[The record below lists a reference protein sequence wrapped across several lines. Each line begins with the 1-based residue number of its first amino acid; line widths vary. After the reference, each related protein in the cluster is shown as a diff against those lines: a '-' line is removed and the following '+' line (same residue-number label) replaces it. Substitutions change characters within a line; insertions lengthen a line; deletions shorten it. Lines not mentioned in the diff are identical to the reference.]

1 MSAKPFLDTNV
12 ILYLLS
18 GDTTKANR
26 AEALL
31 AQGGT
36 ISVQVLNEAVNVMT
50 KKLKMGLDEVCDILA
65 GVRYACDVRPVTI
78 ETHDQALD
86 IMRRYGFSIYD
97 SGIVAAAAGA
107 GCTTLYS
114 EDLQDGQ
121 RIGPDL
127 TITNPFT
134 QESLD

>member
-1 MSAKPFLDTNV
+1 MNAKPFLDTNV

-26 AEALL
+26 VEALL

-36 ISVQVLNEAVNVMT
+36 ISVQVLNEAMNVMT
-50 KKLKMGLDEVCDILA
+50 KKLKMGLDEACDVLA
-65 GVRYACDVRPVTI
+65 GIRYACEVQSITI
-78 ETHDQALD
+78 ETHDQALG
-86 IMRRYGFSIYD
+86 IMRRYGLSIYD

-121 RIGPDL
+121 RIGPGL
-127 TITNPFT
+127 TITNPFK
-134 QESLD
+134 QASHK

>member
-18 GDTTKANR
+18 SDEAKANR

-50 KKLKMGLDEVCDILA
+50 KKLKMGLDEVCEVLA
-65 GVRYACDVRPVTI
+65 GVRYACDVLPVTL
-78 ETHDQALD
+78 EMHDLALD
-86 IMRRYGFSIYD
+86 IMRRYSFSIYD
-97 SGIVAAAAGA
+97 SGIVAAAAIA
-107 GCTTLYS
+107 GCTNLYS

-121 RIGPDL
+121 RVAPDL
-127 TITNPFT
+127 TIANPFKH
-134 QESLD
+134 EDPH

>member
-1 MSAKPFLDTNV
+1 MNAKPFLDTNV

-26 AEALL
+26 VEALL
-31 AQGGT
+31 TQGGT

-50 KKLKMGLDEVCDILA
+50 KKLKMGLDEVCDVLA
-65 GVRYACDVRPVTI
+65 GIRYACDVQPVTI

-107 GCTTLYS
+107 GCTILYS

-127 TITNPFT
+127 TITNSFK
-134 QESLD
+134 QESHK

>member
-1 MSAKPFLDTNV
+1 MNAKPFLDTNV

-26 AEALL
+26 VEALL

-50 KKLKMGLDEVCDILA
+50 KKLRMGLDEVYDVLA
-65 GVRYACDVRPVTI
+65 GIRYVCDVQPVTI

-86 IMRRYGFSIYD
+86 LMRRYGFSIYD

-107 GCTTLYS
+107 GCTILYS
-114 EDLQDGQ
+114 EDLQNGQ

-127 TITNPFT
+127 TITNPFK
-134 QESLD
+134 QESDK

>member
-12 ILYLLS
+12 VLYLLS
-18 GDTTKANR
+18 GDTIKADR

-50 KKLKMGLDEVCDILA
+50 KKLKMGLDEVCEVLA
-65 GVRYACDVRPVTI
+65 GIRYACDVQPVTI
-78 ETHDQALD
+78 ETHDHALE
-86 IMRRYGFSIYD
+86 IMRRYGFTIFD
-97 SGIVAAAAGA
+97 SGILAAAVGA

-121 RIGPDL
+121 RIDPDL
-127 TITNPFT
+127 TITNPFK
-134 QESLD
+134 QESSS

>member
-1 MSAKPFLDTNV
+1 MSARPFLDTNV

-18 GDTTKANR
+18 EDSTKANR

-50 KKLKMGLDEVCDILA
+50 RKLKMDLDEVCEVLA
-65 GVRYACDVRPVTI
+65 GVRYACDVQPVTV

-97 SGIVAAAAGA
+97 SGIIAAATGA

-121 RIGPDL
+121 RIGSGL
-127 TITNPFT
+127 TIANPFK
-134 QESLD
+134 QEGPA

>member
-1 MSAKPFLDTNV
+1 MNAQPFLDTDV

-18 GDTTKANR
+18 GDTINANQ

-50 KKLKMGLDEVCDILA
+50 KKPAMGLDEVCDVLA
-65 GVRYACDVRPVTI
+65 RIRYVCDVQPVTI
-78 ETHDQALD
+78 ETHDQALN

-121 RIGPDL
+121 RVGPDL
-127 TITNPFT
+127 TITNRFY
-134 QESLD
+134 QESDK

>member
-1 MSAKPFLDTNV
+1 MSGGFFDTNV
-12 ILYLLS
+12 ILYLLDD
-18 GDTTKANR
+18 GAKCDR

-50 KKLKMGLDEVCDILA
+50 KKLKMGLNEVCDVLA
-65 GVRYACDVRPVTI
+65 GIRYACDVQPFTI

-127 TITNPFT
+127 TIANPFN
-134 QESLD
+134 QESDK

>member
-1 MSAKPFLDTNV
+1 MNAKPLLDTNV

-26 AEALL
+26 VEALL

-36 ISVQVLNEAVNVMT
+36 ISVQVLNEAMNVMT
-50 KKLKMGLDEVCDILA
+50 KKLKMGLDEACDVLA
-65 GVRYACDVRPVTI
+65 GVRYACEVQPVTI

-97 SGIVAAAAGA
+97 SGIVATAAGA

-121 RIGPDL
+121 RVGPGL
-127 TITNPFT
+127 TITNPFK
-134 QESLD
+134 QASHK

>member
-18 GDTTKANR
+18 ADTTKANR

-31 AQGGT
+31 AEGGT
-36 ISVQVLNEAVNVMT
+36 ISVLVLNEAVNVMT
-50 KKLKMGLDEVCDILA
+50 KKLKMGLDEVCDVLTGI
-65 GVRYACDVRPVTI
+65 RYACDVQPVTI
-78 ETHDQALD
+78 EMHDHALE
-86 IMRRYGFSIYD
+86 IMRRYSFSIYD
-97 SGIVAAAAGA
+97 SGIIAAAAGA

-121 RIGPDL
+121 RIGL
-127 TITNPFT
+127 NLIIANPFK
-134 QESLD
+134 QESRN

>member
-1 MSAKPFLDTNV
+1 MNAKPFLDTNV

-18 GDTTKANR
+18 GDAAKANQ

-50 KKLKMGLDEVCDILA
+50 KKLKMGLDEVCDVLA
-65 GVRYACDVRPVTI
+65 GIRFACDVQPVTI

-97 SGIVAAAAGA
+97 SGIVAVAACA
-107 GCTTLYS
+107 GCTTVYS

-121 RIGPDL
+121 RIGSDL
-127 TITNPFT
+127 TIINPFK
-134 QESLD
+134 QESHN

>member
-1 MSAKPFLDTNV
+1 MNAKPFLDTNV

-18 GDTTKANR
+18 GDTTKADR
-26 AEALL
+26 VEALL

-36 ISVQVLNEAVNVMT
+36 ISVQVLNEAMNVMT
-50 KKLKMGLDEVCDILA
+50 KKLKMGLDEACDVLA
-65 GVRYACDVRPVTI
+65 GIRYACEVQSITI
-78 ETHDQALD
+78 ETHDQALG

-121 RIGPDL
+121 RIGPGL
-127 TITNPFT
+127 TITNPFK
-134 QESLD
+134 QAGHK

>member
-1 MSAKPFLDTNV
+1 MNAKPFLDTNV

-18 GDTTKANR
+18 GDMTKANR
-26 AEALL
+26 VEAVL

-36 ISVQVLNEAVNVMT
+36 ISVQVLNEAMNVMT
-50 KKLKMGLDEVCDILA
+50 KKLKMGLDEACDVLA
-65 GVRYACDVRPVTI
+65 GIRYACEVQPVTI

-121 RIGPDL
+121 RIGPGL
-127 TITNPFT
+127 TITNPFK
-134 QESLD
+134 QASHK

>member
-18 GDTTKANR
+18 GDTAKANQ
-26 AEALL
+26 AETLL

-36 ISVQVLNEAVNVMT
+36 ISVQVLNEAVNVMA
-50 KKLKMGLDEVCDILA
+50 KKLKMGMNEVCEVLA
-65 GVRYACDVRPVTI
+65 GIRYVCDVQPVTI

-86 IMRRYGFSIYD
+86 IMRRFGFSVYD
-97 SGIVAAAAGA
+97 SGIVAAAINA

-121 RIGPDL
+121 RIGSNL
-127 TITNPFT
+127 TIANPFK
-134 QESLD
+134 QASLD

>member
-1 MSAKPFLDTNV
+1 MNANPFLDTNI

-18 GDTTKANR
+18 GDATKANR

-31 AQGGT
+31 AEGGT
-36 ISVQVLNEAVNVMT
+36 ISVQVLNEAVNVMI
-50 KKLKMGLDEVCDILA
+50 KKLKMDLDEVCEVLA
-65 GVRYACDVRPVTI
+65 AVRYAGDVQPVTI

-86 IMRRYGFSIYD
+86 DMRRYGFSIYD
-97 SGIVAAAAGA
+97 SRIVAAAAGA

-127 TITNPFT
+127 TIASPFN
-134 QESLD
+134 QEQL

>member
-18 GDTTKANR
+18 SDEAKANR

-50 KKLKMGLDEVCDILA
+50 KKLKMGLDEVCEVLA
-65 GVRYACDVRPVTI
+65 GVRYACDVLPVTL
-78 ETHDQALD
+78 EMHDLALD

-97 SGIVAAAAGA
+97 SGIVAAAASA
-107 GCTTLYS
+107 GCTNLFS

-121 RIGPDL
+121 RIAPDL
-127 TITNPFT
+127 TIDNPFKHK
-134 QESLD
+134 DPH